1 MPVRA
6 TFRSGGLFFWETKR
20 EQMTIL
26 LGGNR
31 KRKMKKIA
39 ILGSTGSIGR
49 QAIEVV
55 RANGF
60 EITALAA
67 NRNITLLEQQ
77 AREWKPKVVCIYSEQ
92 LYPTLKER
100 LSDLSVRVVT
110 GMDGLCEAATLDD
123 TDITLNAVVGMI
135 GLQPT
140 LAAIE
145 AGKDVALANKETLV
159 TGGELVM
166 QAAAEKGVKI
176 LPVDSE
182 HSAIFQSLQGNDP
195 KQVRSILLTASGGP
209 FYGYTAEQLSQVT
222 RADALKHPNWNMG
235 EKITI
240 DSATLM
246 NKGLELIEAVR
257 LFQKPASDIR
267 VLIHRESILHSAVE
281 YDDYSVIGQLGVPDM
296 RIPIQYA
303 LTYPNRVPCPTKR
316 LCLTDIGSLTFATPD
331 EDTFVCLKACKE
343 AITKGGLYPTL
354 VNGANEEAV
363 ALFLADRIRF
373 TDIGELVCASLEL
386 CPPQSVTLEHILEA
400 DRMARAFVQEKTAA
414 R

>member
-1 MPVRA
+1 
-6 TFRSGGLFFWETKR
+6 
-20 EQMTIL
+20 
-26 LGGNR
+26 
-31 KRKMKKIA
+31 MKKIA

-77 AREWKPKVVCIYSEQ
+77 AREWKPKVVCVYSEQ

-145 AGKDVALANKETLV
+145 AGKDIALANKETLV

-166 QAAAEKGVKI
+166 QAAAKKGVKI

-222 RADALKHPNWNMG
+222 RADALKHPNWKMG

-303 LTYPNRVPCPTKR
+303 LTYPDRVPCPTKR
-316 LCLTDIGSLTFATPD
+316 LSLTDIGSLTFATPD

-400 DRMARAFVQEKTAA
+400 DRMARAFVLEQAA
-414 R
+414 AK